1 MLVKYYKSN
10 ELKYTSRKR
19 YRNIS
24 NFVPFNEEEQF
35 SILLGDGASTN
46 IKTDVSNICDYVTID
61 DTRWFVLFHTYL
73 NGGQVILYLQRDVF
87 GENGVDNCF
96 GKIERGYTNTFI
108 KNRKELDLNQILK
121 KRIPLIPSTNQYM
134 NYTVDNHNNEMWG
147 IMYIVK
153 PTGID
158 PSTGNPYPDKLN
170 INIPAFK
177 VIETNLNFIEN
188 GTKIIY
194 RKKYTSYISF
204 NVKVGVPAT
213 TNGVR
218 YYTATIDFTDTEH
231 YEVSVNS
238 ISETAL
244 YDIAYA
250 AVSDPNLGLPLDDP
264 AYDIPVITSIS
275 ERLAS
280 YIISY
285 KPNMFVI
292 PDITVSSLPNYD
304 YNNKTIAHN
313 GKYYTYNTIDS
324 NGQESGTI
332 IESDIK
338 LKLYDICHSQDG
350 FAGIKGL
357 KLFGLENIEEGT
369 GISRCRSYC
378 QYQYMQYN
386 CTEISPSDAGVIEI
400 NLTEQLVDE
409 PFSILVFPLYD
420 VTIRLSKDVNTK
432 YIIERKKAFQIF
444 NTVVQYL
451 SGGDNP
457 YLVDAQIYPYC
468 PDLSVVSSEMQGY
481 PFFSINSTYY
491 NRTVE
496 VQLLPSS
503 DVKKEYIERQYSIIS
518 PEQSGKFTF
527 NFYDYY
533 NTIEDKNGINQKK
546 SSFTIKTSLKPY
558 SIIASVVINPDIDCL
573 NGITYE
579 SDLRGCNPSSNG
591 FECSLSSN
599 AFQTYKR
606 QNSNYQQ
613 IFNLQ
618 QEELYKQHQVER
630 VNEKASI
637 VVNTLSAASMGA
649 IAGASMGGN
658 TTLGKSLGGAAG
670 GAAAGATVGFAMG
683 EQYKHNEDLRIYE
696 EYLQKQKFDLDIGTI
711 KNLPNTI
718 NRISTFNEIIMRNFY
733 FAIEVYEC
741 SDLEKN
747 LVNTF
752 IEKYGY
758 GIGIFGLYSN
768 FVKDKWFIKGTLV
781 TSPFDTKLHNI
792 ASKELMGGI
801 YIYE

>member
-1 MLVKYYKSN
+1 MLIKYYKSN

-24 NFVPFNEEEQF
+24 DFVPFNEEEQF

-46 IKTDVSNICDYVTID
+46 IKTDISNICDYVTID

-87 GENGVDNCF
+87 GENGFDNCF
-96 GKIERGYTNTFI
+96 GKIERGYTDTFI

-177 VIETNLNFIEN
+177 VIEANLEFIEN
-188 GTKIIY
+188 NTQIIY
-194 RKKYTSYISF
+194 EKSLSSNISF
-204 NVKVGVPAT
+204 IIKVGSNNLPT
-213 TNGVR
+213 GVR
-218 YYTATIDFTDTEH
+218 YYETLITFNSDMSYDVF
-231 YEVSVNS
+231 VNS
-238 ISETAL
+238 IFGVTE
-244 YDIAYA
+244 YDISYRE
-250 AVSDPNLGLPLDDP
+250 VSMNGGSTVSWSKE
-264 AYDIPVITSIS
+264 YDIPVAKSIAKK
-275 ERLAS
+275 LVS

-285 KPNMFVI
+285 KPDMFTI
-292 PDITVSSLPNYD
+292 PDVNVGSLPNYD

-313 GKYYTYNTIDS
+313 GKYYTYNTSDNNGEKVGTNADS
-324 NGQESGTI
+324 KSN
-332 IESDIK
+332 IK
-338 LKLYDICHSQDG
+338 SKIYDICSSQSG
-350 FAGIKGL
+350 FADIEGL
-357 KLFGLENIEEGT
+357 TLTDVVKGT
-369 GISRCRSYC
+369 GDIGCSSVCHYRYI
-378 QYQYMQYN
+378 QYN
-386 CTEISPSDAGVIEI
+386 YTEISPSDAGVVQID
-400 NLTEQLVDE
+400 LTEQLVDE

-420 VTIRLSKDVNTK
+420 VTISKYNDINTK
-432 YIIERKKAFQIF
+432 YVIERKKAFQIF

-468 PDLSVVSSEMQGY
+468 PDLSTVSSEMQGH

-496 VQLLPSS
+496 VQLLPNS
-503 DVKKEYIERQYSIIS
+503 DIKKEYIERQYSIIS

-637 VVNTLSAASMGA
+637 VVNTLSATSMGA

-658 TTLGKSLGGAAG
+658 TTLGKAIGGTAG
-670 GAAAGATVGFAMG
+670 GAAAGATVGIAMG

-696 EYLQKQKFDLDIGTI
+696 EYLQKQKFDFDIGTI

-741 SDLEKN
+741 SDLEKS
-747 LVNTF
+747 LVDTF

-768 FVKDKWFIKGTLV
+768 FVKNKWFIKGTLV

>member
-35 SILLGDGASTN
+35 SILLGDGATTN

-87 GENGVDNCF
+87 GENGFDNCF
-96 GKIERGYTNTFI
+96 GKIERGYTDTFI

-158 PSTGNPYPDKLN
+158 PSTGNPYLDKFN

-177 VIETNLNFIEN
+177 VIEANLQFIEN
-188 GTKIIY
+188 GTQIIY
-194 RKKYTSYISF
+194 KKNLSSNISF
-204 NVKVGVPAT
+204 IIKVGSNSVPS
-213 TNGVR
+213 GVR
-218 YYTATIDFTDTEH
+218 YYETLITFNSDMSYDVSVYSIFGAIDYDIS
-231 YEVSVNS
+231 YREVSMNGGS
-238 ISETAL
+238 T
-244 YDIAYA
+244 
-250 AVSDPNLGLPLDDP
+250 VSWSKE
-264 AYDIPVITSIS
+264 YDIPVAKSIAKK
-275 ERLAS
+275 LAS

-285 KPNMFVI
+285 KPDMFTI
-292 PDITVSSLPNYD
+292 PDVNVESLPNYD

-313 GKYYTYNTIDS
+313 GKYYTYNTSDNNGEKVGTNADS
-324 NGQESGTI
+324 KSN
-332 IESDIK
+332 IK
-338 LKLYDICHSQDG
+338 SKIYDICSSQSG
-350 FAGIKGL
+350 FADIEGL
-357 KLFGLENIEEGT
+357 TLTNVEEGT
-369 GISRCRSYC
+369 GDIGCSSVCRYR
-378 QYQYMQYN
+378 YMQYN
-386 CTEISPSDAGVIEI
+386 CTEISASDAGFIEI
-400 NLTEQLVDE
+400 DLTEQLVDE

-420 VTIRLSKDVNTK
+420 VTISKYNDINTK
-432 YIIERKKAFQIF
+432 YVIERKKAFQIF

-496 VQLLPSS
+496 VQLLPNS
-503 DVKKEYIERQYSIIS
+503 DIKKEYIERQYSIIS

-658 TTLGKSLGGAAG
+658 TTLGKSIGGAAG
-670 GAAAGATVGFAMG
+670 GIAAGTTVGIAMG

-696 EYLQKQKFDLDIGTI
+696 EYLQKQKFDFDIGTI

-718 NRISTFNEIIMRNFY
+718 NRISIFNEIIMRNFY

-741 SDLEKN
+741 SDLEKS
-747 LVNTF
+747 LVDTF

-768 FVKDKWFIKGTLV
+768 FVKNKWFIKGTLV

>member
-96 GKIERGYTNTFI
+96 GKIERGYTDTFI

-158 PSTGNPYPDKLN
+158 PSTGNPYQDKLN

-177 VIETNLNFIEN
+177 VIETNLDFIEDK
-188 GTKIIY
+188 TQKIY
-194 RKKYTSYISF
+194 QKSLSSYIGF
-204 NVKVGVPAT
+204 TVKVGIEGT

-218 YYTATIDFTDTEH
+218 YYNVTIDFVNTEN
-231 YEVSVNS
+231 YKVYVYN
-238 ISETAL
+238 IYGTTT
-244 YDIAYA
+244 YDISYA
-250 AVSDPNLGLPLDDP
+250 AVLDPNLDFPSDNVS
-264 AYDIPVITSIS
+264 YDIPVITSIANK
-275 ERLAS
+275 LAS
-280 YIISY
+280 FIVSN

-292 PDITVSSLPNYD
+292 PDVIVESLPDYD
-304 YNNKTIAHN
+304 YNNKTIGHE
-313 GKYYTYNTIDS
+313 GKYYTYNTSDN
-324 NGQESGTI
+324 NGQKDGTI
-332 IESDIK
+332 IKNDIK
-338 LKLYDICHSQDG
+338 LKIYDICSSQSG
-350 FAGIKGL
+350 FA
-357 KLFGLENIEEGT
+357 NIEGLTLKAVKQGEGVVNCN
-369 GISRCRSYC
+369 SVCRYK
-378 QYQYMQYN
+378 YMQYN
-386 CTEISPSDAGVIEI
+386 CTQISPSDAGVVEI
-400 NLTEQLVDE
+400 DLTQQLVDE

-420 VTIRLSKDVNTK
+420 VIINKDTTEYK
-432 YIIERKKAFQIF
+432 IKRKKAFQIF

-468 PDLSVVSSEMQGY
+468 PDLSSVSSVMQGY

-491 NRTVE
+491 NREVE
-496 VQLLPSS
+496 VQLLPNS
-503 DVKKEYIERQYSIIS
+503 DIKKEYIERQYSIIS

-533 NTIEDKNGINQKK
+533 NTIENVEGINYKK
-546 SSFTIKTSLKPY
+546 SNFTIKTALKPY

-630 VNEKASI
+630 VNEKVSA
-637 VVNTLSAASMGA
+637 VVNTLSATSMGA
-649 IAGASMGGN
+649 IAGASMGGS
-658 TTLGKSLGGAAG
+658 TTLGKAIGGVAG
-670 GAAAGATVGFAMG
+670 GAAAGVTVGIAMG
-683 EQYKHNEDLRIYE
+683 EQYKYNEDLRIYE
-696 EYLQKQKFDLDIGTI
+696 EYLQKQKFDFDIGTI

-741 SDLEKN
+741 SDLEKS
-747 LVNTF
+747 LVDTF

>member
-35 SILLGDGASTN
+35 SILLGDGANTN

-73 NGGQVILYLQRDVF
+73 NGGQVVLYLQRDVF

-96 GKIERGYTNTFI
+96 GKIERGHTDTFI

-158 PSTGNPYPDKLN
+158 PSTGNPYQDKFN
-170 INIPAFK
+170 INIPEFK
-177 VIETNLNFIEN
+177 VIEANLQFIKN
-188 GTKIIY
+188 DTQIIY
-194 RKKYTSYISF
+194 EKNLSSNISF
-204 NVKVGVPAT
+204 VIKVGSNSVPT
-213 TNGVR
+213 GVR
-218 YYTATIDFTDTEH
+218 YYHTLITFKNDMSYDVSVFSIFGAIDYDIS
-231 YEVSVNS
+231 YREVSMNGGS
-238 ISETAL
+238 T
-244 YDIAYA
+244 
-250 AVSDPNLGLPLDDP
+250 VSWSKE
-264 AYDIPVITSIS
+264 YDIPVAKSIAKK
-275 ERLAS
+275 LAS

-285 KPNMFVI
+285 KPDMFTI
-292 PDITVSSLPNYD
+292 PDVVVGSLPNYD

-313 GKYYTYNTIDS
+313 GKYYTYNTSDNNGEKVGTNADS
-324 NGQESGTI
+324 ASN
-332 IESDIK
+332 IK
-338 LKLYDICHSQDG
+338 SKIYDICSSQSG
-350 FAGIKGL
+350 FADIEGLTLTDVEKGTRVI
-357 KLFGLENIEEGT
+357 GCNSI
-369 GISRCRSYC
+369 CRYR
-378 QYQYMQYN
+378 YMQYN
-386 CTEISPSDAGVIEI
+386 CTEISASDAGFIEI
-400 NLTEQLVDE
+400 DLTEQLVDE

-420 VTIRLSKDVNTK
+420 VTISKYNDINTK
-432 YIIERKKAFQIF
+432 YVIERKKAFQIF

-496 VQLLPSS
+496 AQLLPSS
-503 DVKKEYIERQYSIIS
+503 DIKKEYIERQYSIIS

-618 QEELYKQHQVER
+618 KEELYKQHQVER
-630 VNEKASI
+630 VNEKSSI

-658 TTLGKSLGGAAG
+658 TILGKSIGGAAG
-670 GAAAGATVGFAMG
+670 AAAAGATVGFAMG

-696 EYLQKQKFDLDIGTI
+696 EYLQRQKFDFDIGTI

-741 SDLEKN
+741 SDLEKS
-747 LVNTF
+747 LVDTF

>member
-35 SILLGDGASTN
+35 SILLGDGANTN

-87 GENGVDNCF
+87 GENGVDDCF
-96 GKIERGYTNTFI
+96 GKIERGHTDTFI

-121 KRIPLIPSTNQYM
+121 KRIPLIPSVNQYM

-158 PSTGNPYPDKLN
+158 PSTGSPYQDKLN

-177 VIETNLNFIEN
+177 IIETNLEFIAN
-188 GTKIIY
+188 GTQKIY
-194 RKKYTSYISF
+194 QKNLSSYIGF
-204 NVKVGVPAT
+204 TVKVGIEGT
-213 TNGVR
+213 TDGVR
-218 YYTATIDFTDTEH
+218 YYTATIDFTDTEN
-231 YEVSVNS
+231 YKVYVNS
-238 ISETAL
+238 IYGTTT
-244 YDIAYA
+244 YDISYA
-250 AVSDPNLGLPLDDP
+250 AVSDPSLDFP
-264 AYDIPVITSIS
+264 SLNTAYDIPVITSIANN
-275 ERLAS
+275 LAS
-280 YIISY
+280 FIISN

-292 PDITVSSLPNYD
+292 PDVIVENFPDYD
-304 YNNKTIAHN
+304 YNNKTIGYE
-313 GKYYTYNTIDS
+313 GKYYTYNTS
-324 NGQESGTI
+324 NNNGQKDGTI
-332 IESDIK
+332 IKNDIK
-338 LKLYDICHSQDG
+338 SKIYDICSSQSG
-350 FAGIKGL
+350 FA
-357 KLFGLENIEEGT
+357 NIEGLTLKEVKQGS
-369 GISRCRSYC
+369 GVVNCSSVCRYK
-378 QYQYMQYN
+378 YIQYN
-386 CTEISPSDAGVIEI
+386 CTEISPSEAGVVEI
-400 NLTEQLVDE
+400 DLTQQLVDE

-420 VTIRLSKDVNTK
+420 VTISKDVNTE
-432 YIIERKKAFQIF
+432 YVIERKKAFQIF

-468 PDLSVVSSEMQGY
+468 PDLSAVSSIMQGY

-491 NRTVE
+491 NREVE
-496 VQLLPSS
+496 VQLLPNS
-503 DVKKEYIERQYSIIS
+503 DIKKEYIEKQYSIIS

-533 NTIEDKNGINQKK
+533 NTIEDIEGINYKK
-546 SSFTIKTSLKPY
+546 ASFTIKTALKPY

-630 VNEKASI
+630 VNEKVSA
-637 VVNTLSAASMGA
+637 VVNTLSATSMGA
-649 IAGASMGGN
+649 IAGASMGGS
-658 TTLGKSLGGAAG
+658 TTLGKAIGGTAG
-670 GAAAGATVGFAMG
+670 GAAAGVTVGIAMG
-683 EQYKHNEDLRIYE
+683 EQYKYNEDLRIYE
-696 EYLQKQKFDLDIGTI
+696 EYLQKQKFNFDIGTI

-741 SDLEKN
+741 SDLEKS
-747 LVNTF
+747 LVDTF